1 MNLKART
8 PVLITYNPEVKEIAL
23 MMGIK
28 ERHFAP
34 LINVSIE
41 QLVPQGHFYRH
52 LERTLDLSFV
62 REFVEKTYA
71 GSGRPSMGYDKD
83 SYKNGPF
90 DREES
95 KASVYHAPC
104 IPSLPSSLSS
114 CAFSGS
120 TAT

>member
-1 MNLKART
+1 LLAQCGEIRADTAEADDTLFSSETARD
-8 PVLITYNPEVKEIAL
+8 LLLHFDHAKIAL
-23 MMGIK
+23 GLIVVK
-28 ERHFAP
+28 RHGK
-34 LINVSIE
+34 IMQESE
-41 QLVPQGHFYRH
+41 Q
-52 LERTLDLSFV
+52 
-62 REFVEKTYA
+62 
-71 GSGRPSMGYDKD
+71 GYDKD